1 MSEEEFGPAISSQL
15 SEVAMNFWS
24 EESKNSVMMNKMLD
38 GLKIPANCSGVCV
51 PILHEVVE
59 KTRKIMLFHK
69 RADEEIIKC
78 SERVNFCYIIS
89 P

>member
-1 MSEEEFGPAISSQL
+1 
-15 SEVAMNFWS
+15 MNFWS
-24 EESKNSVMMNKMLD
+24 EESKNPVMMNKILD
-38 GLKIPANCSGVCV
+38 SLKIPANCSGVCV
-51 PILHEVVE
+51 SILHVVVE

-78 SERVNFCYIIS
+78 LERVNFCYIIS